1 MLNKKR
7 FILNNRYLD
16 ESPISGISM
25 GHAVAVCGMPGS
37 GKGEFAEIIAAN
49 GIPVRSMGDMVRAE
63 VKARGIAGSPTVYGD
78 VAADLRAKYGEDVL
92 AIRLADEVT
101 ELMKSHPL
109 VLIEGMRGT
118 AEFEIFNS
126 RWQPNFSSVAI
137 IADQEIRFQRTQTRG
152 RSEDGDRE
160 QFHIREQREAGW
172 GLYSLIE
179 SADFTLNNESTLDD
193 LKKLADKWLE
203 DFTKNNL

>member
-16 ESPISGISM
+16 ESPTSGISM
-25 GHAVAVCGMPGS
+25 SHAVAVCGMPGS

-63 VKARGIAGSPTVYGD
+63 VKARGIEGSPTVYGD
-78 VAADLRAKYGEDVL
+78 VAADLRAEYGEDVL

-137 IADQEIRFQRTQTRG
+137 IANQEIRFQRTQTRG
-152 RSEDGDRE
+152 RSEDGDRT
-160 QFHIREQREAGW
+160 QFNIREQREAGW
-172 GLYSLIE
+172 GLDSLIE
-179 SADFTLNNESTLDD
+179 AADFSLNNESTLDD
-193 LKKLADKWLE
+193 LVKLANKWLE